1 MRVALPSIIMM
12 IKVNS
17 DGHSAWCQSGPAGCA
32 IDSQQL
38 PALFNLSSDVE
49 KTFVCPGSFPGNKGR
64 HSMIIKQIAIGYMDN
79 FSYLIGCKNTRKALV
94 IDPGADVDQIVS
106 IAQKENL
113 EIVTILNTHGHGDHT
128 AGNAALK
135 ERTGAQVLIHAQD
148 GDRYRA
154 ADVYLKAEQ
163 TLQLGDITFDVIH
176 TPGHTP
182 GGICLHAQGNL
193 FTGDT
198 LFVGD
203 SGRTDLAGGDRPTM
217 GKSIRRLMEQLPDD
231 TVVWPGHDYGPTPS
245 STLGWEKRNNVNAIE
260 YGYFV
265 QD

>member
-1 MRVALPSIIMM
+1 
-12 IKVNS
+12 
-17 DGHSAWCQSGPAGCA
+17 
-32 IDSQQL
+32 
-38 PALFNLSSDVE
+38 
-49 KTFVCPGSFPGNKGR
+49 
-64 HSMIIKQIAIGYMDN
+64 MIIKQIAIGYMDN
-79 FSYLIGCKNTRKALV
+79 FSYLIGCQNTRQALV
-94 IDPGADVDQIVS
+94 IDPGSDVDQIVS
-106 IAQKENL
+106 IAKQEGL
-113 EIVTILNTHGHGDHT
+113 EIKIILNTHGHGDHT

-135 ERTGAQVLIHAQD
+135 ERTGAPVYIHELD

-154 ADVYLKAEQ
+154 ADVFLKEEK
-163 TLQLGDITFDVIH
+163 TLQLGDLTFDVIH

-203 SGRTDLAGGDRPTM
+203 SGRTDLVGGDRPTM

-231 TVVWPGHDYGPTPS
+231 TVVWPGHDYGPTPT
-245 STLGWEKRNNVNAIE
+245 STLGWEKRNNVNAVE